1 MGPEPPIQKS
11 LKLVVTTA
19 GTGFFRHLCISG
31 VLGFD
36 LFVVAVRCSTSEC
49 EDDRRGFHHAAQGS
63 REEVVGRSDDEFR
76 DCAGPGE
83 DCGTGDSR
91 QEGTL
96 GCPVG
101 VTPISLLSRKKLP
114 HSVLKMVHP
123 SLEGSLGRRVFGY
136 LHRHLHRLYMLLYSS
151 AGPSLPPVPPVRL
164 MQRNMGDGIQNSGRY
179 DNRGSQDKHNDEGE
193 AHRPHR

>member
-11 LKLVVTTA
+11 SKPVVTTA
-19 GTGFFRHLCISG
+19 GTGFFRHLWTSG
-31 VLGFD
+31 VLGSD

-101 VTPISLLSRKKLP
+101 VTPISLLSRNKLS
-114 HSVLKMVHP
+114 HSFLEMVHL
-123 SLEGSLGRRVFGY
+123 SFEGSPGRRVFGY
-136 LHRHLHRLYMLLYSS
+136 LHRPLNRFDMLAYSS
-151 AGPSLPPVPPVRL
+151 AGPSLPPVPPARL
-164 MQRNMGDGIQNSGRY
+164 MQPNMGDGIENGGRY
-179 DNRGSQDKHNDEGE
+179 DNCGSQDKHNGE
-193 AHRPHR
+193 CQGHFHS